1 MQNGAKSGYK
11 CKRPKIKCKQ
21 RFLPSLQNYPSLE
34 ANEQARR
41 AVIMDTINDR
51 LVAAEL
57 AQLES
62 AHRKVVG
69 GGGGGSANGGGGSGG
84 TGGGSGG
91 GTGGG
96 GGKAKAAEPTRAG
109 DAGEGDGN
117 EAGGDDPDPEP
128 RRSRNQRRRE
138 SQSAHGA
145 SSAGVGTVVAK
156 TIEELIRA
164 GALSGAPG
172 GVPSAGPH
180 DRPFV
185 IDPEVMGKASERG
198 LESCGS
204 TPKPLCRK
212 CNTWMFCG
220 KPFMGKT
227 LKCQKDMAVFD
238 HESYKDDTALPAVIL
253 NAMTHQGGFVR
264 GPCLDTNAKKWAMYN
279 ALVAM
284 PAGTVK
290 TVREW
295 LKWFPEVKFGESSEP
310 PAPTSIDLG
319 DVELQAHTSDPSN
332 ESLSNLIA
340 ANGGPEAFATFL
352 DSERELK
359 EILDA
364 RADKSFLQSAC
375 TMVTPPTPGVA
386 ATTDCG
392 EPQQHA

>member
-1 MQNGAKSGYK
+1 
-11 CKRPKIKCKQ
+11 
-21 RFLPSLQNYPSLE
+21 
-34 ANEQARR
+34 
-41 AVIMDTINDR
+41 
-51 LVAAEL
+51 
-57 AQLES
+57 
-62 AHRKVVG
+62 
-69 GGGGGSANGGGGSGG
+69 
-84 TGGGSGG
+84 
-91 GTGGG
+91 
-96 GGKAKAAEPTRAG
+96 
-109 DAGEGDGN
+109 
-117 EAGGDDPDPEP
+117 
-128 RRSRNQRRRE
+128 
-138 SQSAHGA
+138 
-145 SSAGVGTVVAK
+145 
-156 TIEELIRA
+156 
-164 GALSGAPG
+164 
-172 GVPSAGPH
+172 
-180 DRPFV
+180 
-185 IDPEVMGKASERG
+185 MGKASERG

-253 NAMTHQGGFVR
+253 NSMTHQGGFVR
-264 GPCLDTNAKKWAMYN
+264 GPPLDTNAEKWAMYN

-284 PAGTVK
+284 PEGTVK

-310 PAPTSIDLG
+310 PTPMSIDLG
-319 DVELQAHTSDPSN
+319 DVELRAHTPDPSN

-364 RADKSFLQSAC
+364 RADKSFLQSAY

-392 EPQQHA
+392 EPQQHAQRLETMSCIGRTRILTDLPLPLHGCLPGNAQTLLEGLDEGDVRLVEGLGGTSVRSFSDVQVRDAAIQASMRLATSPDTEVRRAATKFSAKLAAMVAESANEPTGPPRAHAQC